1 MIDSKTKRKSRNIG
15 LDIVRISL
23 VLLVFLF
30 HSNMHFECEYG
41 IFNRFISMGAIAMT
55 AFFMLSGYS
64 LHLAYK
70 EKNATKLSSYKKY
83 LFKRFAG
90 IFPLY
95 YFVANDLK

>member
-1 MIDSKTKRKSRNIG
+1 
-15 LDIVRISL
+15 
-23 VLLVFLF
+23 
-30 HSNMHFECEYG
+30 MHFECEYG
-41 IFNRFISMGAIAMT
+41 VFNRFISMGAIAMT